1 MRHSVL
7 FRLVAIFTLIVG
19 ATAAQAAEWRVAKI
33 FGDAWIEFDAA
44 GVQKVSL
51 TPGFEPGRT
60 ATIRTGSNGKVYLV
74 RNRET
79 MIIGSDSVVT
89 LPADSGDGWTTINQR
104 SGIVTYDVEKRNVR
118 HFEVRTP
125 TLVAVVKGTR
135 FKVTQNRYGSKVTVT
150 RGLVEVTQR
159 GNGDTAL
166 VPAGQK
172 AVLDRGKRGRL
183 RVVGPGE
190 KPEIIRKAEADLAP
204 PASGR
209 SNDSSGNASSGSSNS
224 ASSDAGSSNS
234 GSSNSGSSNSGSSNS
249 GNGNSGSS
257 NSGNGN
263 SGSSN
268 SGNGSSGSSNSGS
281 SNSGNGNSGNGNSGN
296 GNSGSSNS
304 GNGNSGNGNSGR
316 GNGNSDPNA

>member
-1 MRHSVL
+1 MRHATL
-7 FRLVAIFTLIVG
+7 IRFVAIFTLVVG
-19 ATAAQAAEWRVAKI
+19 AADAQAAEWRVAKI
-33 FGDAWIEFDAA
+33 FGDAWIEFEAA
-44 GVQKVSL
+44 GVRKVSL

-60 ATIRTGSNGKVYLV
+60 ATIRTGTNGKVYLV

-104 SGIVTYDVEKRNVR
+104 SGVVTYDVEKRNVR

-135 FKVTQNRYGSKVTVT
+135 FKITQNRYGSKVTVT

-159 GNGDTAL
+159 GTGDTAL

-172 AVLDRGKRGRL
+172 AVLDGGRRGRL

-204 PASGR
+204 
-209 SNDSSGNASSGSSNS
+209 S
-224 ASSDAGSSNS
+224 ASSARNG
-234 GSSNSGSSNSGSSNS
+234 NS
-249 GNGNSGSS
+249 GNGNSDNA
-257 NSGNGN
+257 NSDNA
-263 SGSSN
+263 N
-268 SGNGSSGSSNSGS
+268 SGNGSSGNGSSGNGNSGNGS
-281 SNSGNGNSGNGNSGN
+281 SGNGNSGNGNSGN
-296 GNSGSSNS
+296 GNSGS
-304 GNGNSGNGNSGR
+304 GNSGNGNSGR

>member
-1 MRHSVL
+1 MRHAAL
-7 FRLVAIFTLIVG
+7 IRLVAIFTLVVG

-33 FGDAWIEFDAA
+33 FGDAWIEFEAA

-104 SGIVTYDVEKRNVR
+104 SGLVTYDVEKRNVR

-135 FKVTQNRYGSKVTVT
+135 FKITQNRYGSKVTVT

-159 GNGDTAL
+159 GTGDSAL

-172 AVLDRGKRGRL
+172 AVLDRGRRGRL

-190 KPEIIRKAEADLAP
+190 KPEIIRKAEADLTPSAGN
-204 PASGR
+204 SGK
-209 SNDSSGNASSGSSNS
+209 GNS
-224 ASSDAGSSNS
+224 ARSASASA
-234 GSSNSGSSNSGSSNS
+234 NS
-249 GNGNSGSS
+249 GNGR
-257 NSGNGN
+257 SGNG
-263 SGSSN
+263 
-268 SGNGSSGSSNSGS
+268 
-281 SNSGNGNSGNGNSGN
+281 NSGNGNSGNGNSGN
-296 GNSGSSNS
+296 GNSGNGSSGNGNSGNGNSGNSNS
-304 GNGNSGNGNSGR
+304 ANGNSGNGNSGR
-316 GNGNSDPNA
+316 GNGDPNA

>member
-7 FRLVAIFTLIVG
+7 IRLVAILTLVFG
-19 ATAAQAAEWRVAKI
+19 ATAAHAAEWRVAKI
-33 FGDAWIEFDAA
+33 FGDAWIEFGAA
-44 GVQKVSL
+44 GAQKVSL
-51 TPGFEPGRT
+51 TPGLEPDRT
-60 ATIRTGSNGKVYLV
+60 ATIHTGSNGKVYLV

-79 MIIGSDSVVT
+79 MIIGSDSVIT

-104 SGIVTYDVEKRNVR
+104 SGVVTYDVEKRNVR

-125 TLVAVVKGTR
+125 TIVAVVKGTR
-135 FKVTQNRYGSKVTVT
+135 FKITQNRYGSKVTVT

-159 GNGDTAL
+159 GTGDTAL

-190 KPEIIRKAEADLAP
+190 KPEIVYKAEADLAP

-209 SNDSSGNASSGSSNS
+209 SNDSSGSASSGSSNS
-224 ASSDAGSSNS
+224 ASSNSGNSNS
-234 GSSNSGSSNSGSSNS
+234 SSSNS

-257 NSGNGN
+257 D
-263 SGSSN
+263 SGS
-268 SGNGSSGSSNSGS
+268 
-281 SNSGNGNSGNGNSGN
+281 GNSGN
-296 GNSGSSNS
+296 GNSGSSNPGS
-304 GNGNSGNGNSGR
+304 RNSGSSNSGR